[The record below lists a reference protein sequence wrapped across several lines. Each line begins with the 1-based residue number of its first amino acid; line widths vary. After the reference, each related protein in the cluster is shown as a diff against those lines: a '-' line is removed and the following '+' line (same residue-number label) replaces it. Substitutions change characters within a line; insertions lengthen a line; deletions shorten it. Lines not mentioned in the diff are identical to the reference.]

1 MSTEGELERGGP
13 GMAAEEAPGAGAAEP
28 AGPQAPLFISTEQ
41 YVRVE
46 PESPVD
52 AGDSASDEEAPGAG
66 AAEPA
71 GPQAPP
77 YISTEQYV
85 RVESESAVAAGDSAS
100 EEKARGADPA
110 EPAGP
115 ENPPPIWVEPYRWD
129 EPEEAVDAWVSTPQ
143 EDAPQEDAQE
153 EDEAPAQVEALVRR
167 RVRIR
172 EFALLPLEKI
182 THVFAPQDGLI
193 ADPTPTGQLL
203 VLTSQRLIAFC
214 EADARNDTYL
224 VPTAGIKHVSIT
236 SRTYNTWTLL
246 QGLAMV
252 LAGVFVYLA
261 LGYWLTGLFD
271 GPTIPVIHMDLAPL
285 IALILILAGGV
296 IMVQVYMTRPGGTIN
311 FQVEGLQVSFPFRGT
326 EAQQNVYEVVNAFFL
341 SQSGSADE
349 DSPVTESETVE
360 GLAQPCCREEIA
372 GEESGGRLRTGEG
385 WSAEE

>member
-13 GMAAEEAPGAGAAEP
+13 GMAAEEAPGVDPAEP
-28 AGPQAPLFISTEQ
+28 AGPQD
-41 YVRVE
+41 R
-46 PESPVD
+46 
-52 AGDSASDEEAPGAG
+52 
-66 AAEPA
+66 
-71 GPQAPP
+71 P

-85 RVESESAVAAGDSAS
+85 RVESESAVAAGVSAS
-100 EEKARGADPA
+100 EEEAPGVDPA
-110 EPAGP
+110 EATVPQDPPYISTEQYVRVESEHAVGAGVPASEEDAPGADAAEPAAP
-115 ENPPPIWVEPYRWD
+115 ENPTPAWVGHYRWD
-129 EPEEAVDAWVSTPQ
+129 EPEEAVDVWVSTPQ
-143 EDAPQEDAQE
+143 DDAPQEDE
-153 EDEAPAQVEALVRR
+153 TPAQVEALAWR

-172 EFALLPLEKI
+172 EIALLPLEKI

-236 SRTYNTWTLL
+236 SRTYNPWTLL

-252 LAGVFVYLA
+252 LAGIFVYLV
-261 LGYWLTGLFD
+261 LGYWLTGQID

-285 IALILILAGGV
+285 IALILVLAGGV
-296 IMVQVYMTRPGGTIN
+296 TMVQVYVTRPGGMIN

>member
-13 GMAAEEAPGAGAAEP
+13 GMAAEEAPGVDSAEP
-28 AGPQAPLFISTEQ
+28 AGPQD
-41 YVRVE
+41 R
-46 PESPVD
+46 
-52 AGDSASDEEAPGAG
+52 
-66 AAEPA
+66 
-71 GPQAPP
+71 P

-85 RVESESAVAAGDSAS
+85 RVESESAVAAGVSAS
-100 EEKARGADPA
+100 EEEAPGVDPA
-110 EPAGP
+110 EATVPQDPPYISTEQYVRVESEHAVGAGVPASEEDAPGADAAEPAAP
-115 ENPPPIWVEPYRWD
+115 ENPTPAWVGHYRWD
-129 EPEEAVDAWVSTPQ
+129 EPEEAVDVWVSTPQ
-143 EDAPQEDAQE
+143 DDAPQEDE
-153 EDEAPAQVEALVRR
+153 TPAQVEALAWR

-172 EFALLPLEKI
+172 EIALLPLEKI

-236 SRTYNTWTLL
+236 SRTYNPWTLL

-252 LAGVFVYLA
+252 LAGIFVYLV
-261 LGYWLTGLFD
+261 LGYWLTGQID

-285 IALILILAGGV
+285 IALILVLAGAV
-296 IMVQVYMTRPGGTIN
+296 TMVQVYMTRPGGTIN